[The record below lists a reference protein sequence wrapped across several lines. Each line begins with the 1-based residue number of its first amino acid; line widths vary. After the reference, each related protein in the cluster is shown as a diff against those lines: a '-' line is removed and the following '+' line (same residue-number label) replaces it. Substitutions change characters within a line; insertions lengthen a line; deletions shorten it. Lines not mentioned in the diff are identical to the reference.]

1 MVSDALFFQNY
12 QEKKTKNFFHFWSA
26 KKKVSNNFNTM
37 ACYASVIDA
46 SLFDRSIPYFR
57 KKQRKTFQVKSLA
70 ILNKY
75 LLLFVLVIGFS
86 FCLLTSIYYL
96 FKNANWM
103 ISSIDFQK
111 EQTIE
116 KVFSSFVDLH
126 AEVQEATN
134 LPLVI
139 KEVKYTDYIVQKGDT
154 ISGIAYKMGLKNIGT
169 IFSANNVTNAKR
181 IMSGTHLSIPSMDG
195 ILYTVKKEDTLE
207 GIATKFSVPIEAL
220 LDANDLSDSEI
231 SFNTKLFIPGAS
243 LSIMEL
249 KKAMGELFIYPIN
262 GRLTSPFGYRRDPFT
277 GRKSFHSGIDLAAP
291 VGTPIKVI
299 LDGVVNLTSYSR
311 IFGNYVIV
319 THPNGYQTLYGH
331 VNAFSVKKG
340 DKVSQGDIIAFVG
353 NTGMSTGP
361 HLHLSIYKNGKLI
374 DPLSV
379 LRNR

>member
-1 MVSDALFFQNY
+1 MVCDALFFQDY
-12 QEKKTKNFFHFWSA
+12 QEKKTKHFSHLLGA
-26 KKKVSNNFNTM
+26 KKKVSHNFTTM
-37 ACYASVIDA
+37 SCYANVIDA
-46 SLFDRSIPYFR
+46 SLFDSSFPYSR
-57 KKQRKTFQVKSLA
+57 KKKCEILKFESLTN
-70 ILNKY
+70 LKKY
-75 LLLFVLVIGFS
+75 FLFFLIIISLS
-86 FCLLTSIYYL
+86 FCFLTLFYFV
-96 FKNANWM
+96 FKNAGWGIRTIN
-103 ISSIDFQK
+103 FQK
-111 EQTIE
+111 EETIE
-116 KVFSSFVDLH
+116 KIFTTFVDLH
-126 AEVQEATN
+126 KEVQETTN
-134 LPLVI
+134 LPSII
-139 KEVKYTDYIVQKGDT
+139 KEVKYTDYIVKHGDT

-181 IMSGTHLSIPSMDG
+181 IMSGTHLTIPSMDG
-195 ILYTVKKEDTLE
+195 ILYTVKKEDSLDN
-207 GIATKFSVPIEAL
+207 ISKKFNVPIEAL
-220 LDANDLSDSEI
+220 LDANDLSDVEI

-291 VGTPIKVI
+291 TGTPIKVI

-331 VNAFSVKKG
+331 VSAFSAKKG
-340 DKVSQGDIIAFVG
+340 DRVSQGDIIAFVG

-361 HLHLSIYKNGKLI
+361 HVHLSIYKNGKLI

-379 LRNR
+379 LK

>member
-1 MVSDALFFQNY
+1 M
-12 QEKKTKNFFHFWSA
+12 
-26 KKKVSNNFNTM
+26 
-37 ACYASVIDA
+37 
-46 SLFDRSIPYFR
+46 
-57 KKQRKTFQVKSLA
+57 
-70 ILNKY
+70 
-75 LLLFVLVIGFS
+75 
-86 FCLLTSIYYL
+86 
-96 FKNANWM
+96 
-103 ISSIDFQK
+103 
-111 EQTIE
+111 
-116 KVFSSFVDLH
+116 
-126 AEVQEATN
+126 
-134 LPLVI
+134 
-139 KEVKYTDYIVQKGDT
+139 KYTDYIVKRGDT

-181 IMSGTHLSIPSMDG
+181 IMSGTHLTIPSMDG
-195 ILYTVKKEDTLE
+195 ILYTVKKEDSLDN
-207 GIATKFSVPIEAL
+207 ISKKFNVPIEAL
-220 LDANDLSDSEI
+220 LDANDLSDVEI

-291 VGTPIKVI
+291 TGTPIKVI

-331 VNAFSVKKG
+331 VSAFSAKKG
-340 DKVSQGDIIAFVG
+340 DRVSQGDIIAFVG

-361 HLHLSIYKNGKLI
+361 HVHLSIYKNGKLI

-379 LRNR
+379 LK